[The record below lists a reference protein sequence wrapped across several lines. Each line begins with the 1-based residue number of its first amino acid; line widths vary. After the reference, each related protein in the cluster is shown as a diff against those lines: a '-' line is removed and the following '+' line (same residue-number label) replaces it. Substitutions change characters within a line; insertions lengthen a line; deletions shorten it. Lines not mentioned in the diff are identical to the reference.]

1 MCCKSSFR
9 LTLCGTA
16 NASFLCVIAKDDSE
30 KPATPATG
38 TGKRFDLFD
47 GRAEEMGATSEGAK
61 AELAGVDR
69 TTLWRWR
76 HGHLRPSRDTL
87 MDLSERMSL
96 PMAALAKE
104 LAA

>member
-1 MCCKSSFR
+1 MEDTERSAI
-9 LTLCGTA
+9 L
-16 NASFLCVIAKDDSE
+16 AS
-30 KPATPATG
+30 G
-38 TGKRFDLFD
+38 GRRFNLFD

-76 HGHLRPSRDTL
+76 HGLQRASLDTVTAL
-87 MDLSERMSL
+87 ASTLNV
-96 PMAALAKE
+96 PMADLAKE